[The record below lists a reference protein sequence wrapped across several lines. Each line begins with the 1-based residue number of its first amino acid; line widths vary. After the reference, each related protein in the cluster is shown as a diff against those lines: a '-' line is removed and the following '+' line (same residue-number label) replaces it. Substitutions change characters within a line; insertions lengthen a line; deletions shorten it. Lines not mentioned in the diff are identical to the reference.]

1 MYYINNKA
9 SSNGNYGNPMGQPF
23 IDCIEMPDE
32 FLSAYL
38 DANGFVNITVE
49 DGVVT
54 SVEKNVE
61 AWEAWKATLLPEA
74 DPLVQAKSE
83 KCAELSNLCES
94 AINAGTSVKLP
105 DGTEKDFS
113 YSTTD
118 QANVSEMFL
127 ACMMGAESYPYHA
140 NGEGCMSY
148 TAAEITSIYGTLSMY
163 KTIQITYQNQLKQY
177 VNSLETVDDVNA
189 VQYGQELSGD
199 YLTTYNTLI
208 TEAQTQMQAVLAKVT
223 GNETA

>member
-1 MYYINNKA
+1 MYIQKEPMP
-9 SSNGNYGNPMGQPF
+9 NGNFGCPF
-23 IDCIEMPDE
+23 NNEFNDSILLPDE
-32 FLSAYL
+32 LLEDYLSF
-38 DANGFVNITVE
+38 NGFVYLTIE
-49 DGVVT
+49 DGVIT
-54 SVEKNVE
+54 KVEGNVE

-113 YSTTD
+113 YSTAD
-118 QANVSEMFL
+118 QANISEMFL
-127 ACMMGAESYPYHA
+127 ACMMGVESYPYHA

-148 TAAEITSIYGTLSMY
+148 TVAEITSIYGTLSMY

>member
-1 MYYINNKA
+1 MSMILNTENKGYEEQSHRA
-9 SSNGNYGNPMGQPF
+9 YPENWNGEGWLPVP
-23 IDCIEMPDE
+23 IELE
-32 FLSAYL
+32 AKVR
-38 DANGFVNITVE
+38 ANSPYCELVIE
-49 DGVVT
+49 DGVLT
-54 SVEKNVE
+54 DITPTER
-61 AWEAWKATLLPEA
+61 PEA
-74 DPLVQAKSE
+74 DPIVQAKSE

-94 AINAGTSVKLP
+94 SINAGTSVKLP

-113 YSTTD
+113 YSTVD

-140 NGEGCMSY
+140 NGEGCMTY
-148 TAAEITSIYGTLSMY
+148 TAAEIISIYGTLSMY

>member
-1 MYYINNKA
+1 MYYILSAKTE
-9 SSNGNYGNPMGQPF
+9 SQTYGNPMGQSF
-23 IDCIEMPDE
+23 ENCLSLPDDM
-32 FLSAYL
+32 LQPYL

-61 AWEAWKATLLPEA
+61 AWEAWKATLPPET
-74 DPLVQAKSE
+74 DPIVQAKSE

-105 DGTEKDFS
+105 DGKEKDFS
-113 YSTTD
+113 YSTVD

-140 NGEGCMSY
+140 NGEGCMTY
-148 TAAEITSIYGTLSMY
+148 TAAEIISIYGTLSMY

>member
-1 MYYINNKA
+1 MYYISEHA
-9 SSNGNYGNPMGQPF
+9 NGEGNHGNPITNKYPGSVILNDNLLQP
-23 IDCIEMPDE
+23 
-32 FLSAYL
+32 YL

-105 DGTEKDFS
+105 DGKEKDFS
-113 YSTTD
+113 YSTAD

-140 NGEGCMSY
+140 NGEGCMTY
-148 TAAEITSIYGTLSMY
+148 TAAEIISIYGTLSMY

>member
-1 MYYINNKA
+1 MYYINNNPNE
-9 SSNGNYGNPMGQPF
+9 SGNYGNPMGQPF
-23 IDCIEMPDE
+23 PDCIGLPEELLED
-32 FLSAYL
+32 YL
-38 DANGFVNITVE
+38 NANGFVNATVE
-49 DGVVT
+49 DDVVT
-54 SVEKNVE
+54 SVEKNID
-61 AWEAWKATLLPEA
+61 AWEAWKSTLPPEA
-74 DPLVQAKSE
+74 DPIVQAKSE

-113 YSTTD
+113 YSTAD

-140 NGEGCMSY
+140 NGEGCMTY
-148 TAAEITSIYGTLSMY
+148 TAAEIISIYGTLSMY

-199 YLTTYNTLI
+199 YLTIYNTLI
-208 TEAQTQMQAVLAKVT
+208 TEAQTQMKAVLAKVT

>member
-1 MYYINNKA
+1 MYINLNPQE
-9 SSNGNYGNPMGQPF
+9 NGNYGQPKSLETENTVF
-23 IDCIEMPDE
+23 LPDE
-32 FLSAYL
+32 LLNDYIKS
-38 DANGFVNITVE
+38 NGFVNITVE

-61 AWEAWKATLLPEA
+61 AWEAWKATLPPET
-74 DPLVQAKSE
+74 DPIVQAKSE

-113 YSTTD
+113 YSTAD

-140 NGEGCMSY
+140 NGEGCMIY
-148 TAAEITSIYGTLSMY
+148 TAAEIISIYGTLSMY

-223 GNETA
+223 RNETA

>member
-1 MYYINNKA
+1 MYINIEPNE
-9 SSNGNYGNPMGQPF
+9 NGNYGQPNS
-23 IDCIEMPDE
+23 IETENSVSLPDE
-32 FLSAYL
+32 LLQPYL

-61 AWEAWKATLLPEA
+61 AWEAWKATLPPET
-74 DPLVQAKSE
+74 DPIVQAKSE

-105 DGTEKDFS
+105 DGKEKDFS
-113 YSTTD
+113 YSTVD

-140 NGEGCMSY
+140 NGEGCMIY
-148 TAAEITSIYGTLSMY
+148 TAAEIISIYGTLSMY

>member
-1 MYYINNKA
+1 MYYIKTD
-9 SSNGNYGNPMGQPF
+9 SNQYGYYGNPMQQPF
-23 IDCIEMPDE
+23 PDCIEMPDE
-32 FLSAYL
+32 FLGAYL
-38 DANGFVNITVE
+38 DADGFINITVE
-49 DGVVT
+49 DGIVT
-54 SVEKNVE
+54 NVEKNAE
-61 AWEAWKATLLPEA
+61 AWEAWKATLPPET
-74 DPLVQAKSE
+74 DPIVQAKSE

-105 DGTEKDFS
+105 DGKEKDFS
-113 YSTTD
+113 YSTAD

-140 NGEGCMSY
+140 NGEGCMTY
-148 TAAEITSIYGTLSMY
+148 TAAEIISIYGTLSMY

>member
-1 MYYINNKA
+1 MYYINNNPNE
-9 SSNGNYGNPMGQPF
+9 SGNYGNPMGQPF
-23 IDCIEMPDE
+23 PDCIGLPEE
-32 FLSAYL
+32 LLENYL
-38 DANGFVNITVE
+38 NANGFVNVTVE
-49 DGVVT
+49 DGAAT

-61 AWEAWKATLLPEA
+61 AWEAWRATLPPET
-74 DPLVQAKSE
+74 DPLVQAKSK

-94 AINAGTSVKLP
+94 AINAGTFVKLP

-113 YSTTD
+113 YSTAD

-140 NGEGCMSY
+140 NGEGCMTY
-148 TAAEITSIYGTLSMY
+148 TAAEIVSIYGTLSMY
-163 KTIQITYQNQLKQY
+163 KTSQITYQNQLKQY
-177 VNSLETVDDVNA
+177 VNSLGTVDDVNA

-199 YLTTYNTLI
+199 YLTTYNTLM
-208 TEAQTQMQAVLAKVT
+208 TEAQTQMQAVLAKVA

>member
-1 MYYINNKA
+1 MYYINKTPME
-9 SSNGNYGNPMGQPF
+9 NGNYGNPMDQPF
-23 IDCIEMPDE
+23 EVSLQLPDE
-32 FLSAYL
+32 LLPIYL
-38 DANGFVNITVE
+38 EANGFVILELDDDLITNVQ
-49 DGVVT
+49 
-54 SVEKNVE
+54 KNEE
-61 AWEAWKATLLPEA
+61 AWEAWKATLPPEA
-74 DPLVQAKSE
+74 DPIVQAKSE

-94 AINAGTSVKLP
+94 SINAGTSVKLP

-113 YSTTD
+113 YSTVD

-140 NGEGCMSY
+140 NGEGCMTY
-148 TAAEITSIYGTLSMY
+148 TAAEIISIYGTLSLY

>member
-1 MYYINNKA
+1 MSMIINKENKGYEEQ
-9 SSNGNYGNPMGQPF
+9 SHRVYPENWNGEDWLPVP
-23 IDCIEMPDE
+23 IELEAKVRENAPYCD
-32 FLSAYL
+32 L
-38 DANGFVNITVE
+38 VIE
-49 DGVVT
+49 DGALVNVT
-54 SVEKNVE
+54 PTEKP
-61 AWEAWKATLLPEA
+61 PEA
-74 DPLVQAKSE
+74 DPIVQAKSE

-94 AINAGTSVKLP
+94 AINAGTSVRLP

-113 YSTTD
+113 YSTVD

-140 NGEGCMSY
+140 NGEGCMTY
-148 TAAEITSIYGTLSMY
+148 TAAEIISIYGTLSMY